1 MYNGSLYRESK
12 YLDYVPD
19 YLFSFLC
26 CFCILLVWTILPGR
40 LNFDIQFVKINI
52 RRCISIYI
60 LVPGTRATQ
69 CAGYY
74 SRLQR

>member
-1 MYNGSLYRESK
+1 MYNFKLGRSN
-12 YLDYVPD
+12 YLDYVAD

-60 LVPGTRATQ
+60 IILRE
-69 CAGYY
+69 
-74 SRLQR
+74 LK